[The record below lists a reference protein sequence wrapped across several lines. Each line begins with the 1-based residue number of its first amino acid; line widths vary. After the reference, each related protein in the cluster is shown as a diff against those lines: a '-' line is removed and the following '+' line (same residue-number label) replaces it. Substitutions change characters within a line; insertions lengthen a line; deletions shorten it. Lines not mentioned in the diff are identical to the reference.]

1 MEKNVGGFDRT
12 WRLVVGPVLVLAA
25 VAAFGGLVS
34 LSTPVAVIAL
44 VAGVVFLATGVL
56 QTCFL
61 NRLLGLDTY
70 HDAGEESDA
79 SGGMS
84 EERPQ

>member
-1 MEKNVGGFDRT
+1 MEKNVGGLDRT
-12 WRLVVGPVLVLAA
+12 WRLVVGPLLVLVAI
-25 VAAFGGLVS
+25 AAFGGLVS
-34 LSTPVAVIAL
+34 LSTPVAAIAL

-84 EERPQ
+84 EERPH